1 MLSFCVEG
9 TLFEAALMEQEQC
22 EGDGREKEYLTRI
35 RCLSSA
41 KLLGGFGE
49 NDDSTDVDAPLP
61 MFTDTTVEGGVADEW
76 VVWDYEHVRLCDGEG
91 RGGIPFTLVDCEL
104 DASTAQTEEEDEQEE
119 GGTTTITPAPT
130 PSPAPAPAAV
140 PTRTPPAIPS
150 PVTAPSPTEMR
161 RLGCAIENELY
172 KAYSA
177 TLVPGVRPPITEPPR
192 DAVPD
197 FSPADRATIYN
208 LAGWSLN
215 TVAKKLGQNPE
226 TADWCSALVSY
237 CSIPRKDA
245 KAADLPIEKVRHMA

>member
-9 TLFEAALMEQEQC
+9 TLLEAALMEQEQC

-41 KLLGGFGE
+41 KLLGEFGE